1 MSIYFKCIN
10 VSKIAS
16 EKVGCG
22 WIESKIFST
31 DKLFLI
37 ARLNSEI
44 ISVAL
49 EPIIWAPKMRLSFE
63 TNILI
68 NPSVE
73 LLATALPFALKN
85 DFATL

>member
-1 MSIYFKCIN
+1 
-10 VSKIAS
+10 
-16 EKVGCG
+16 
-22 WIESKIFST
+22 
-31 DKLFLI
+31 
-37 ARLNSEI
+37 
-44 ISVAL
+44 
-49 EPIIWAPKMRLSFE
+49 MRLSFE